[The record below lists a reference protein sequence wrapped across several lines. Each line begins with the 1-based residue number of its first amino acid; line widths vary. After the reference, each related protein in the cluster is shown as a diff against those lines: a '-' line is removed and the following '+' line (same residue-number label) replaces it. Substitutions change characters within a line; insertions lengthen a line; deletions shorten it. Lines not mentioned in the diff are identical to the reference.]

1 MATDSDTL
9 NEDQVRRLR
18 ITCEHIDRLL
28 SDIEGILNESASLAA
43 FPSYTADIAPVQQ
56 KTIEDY
62 IARIRARLIRVL
74 DGQGIPRK
82 PPWVSASRAINGR
95 LCSIDIAAEEL
106 KPKYMRGF
114 GNVSN
119 TTATELNGIS
129 GELQALVVR
138 LEKYLA
144 GGTGQ
149 DFRERLKR
157 LEEEGNN
164 LNLLSRIE
172 RVVAERGLVEFRGT
186 IASIL
191 DRAEDRSFEIA
202 VFGRVSSGKSSLLNA
217 VLGTDVLPVG
227 VTPVTSVPT
236 RITHSEQPS
245 LTVSFADAPAQSL
258 EIARLGEFATEQ
270 QNPGNKKHVARITV
284 TLPAPRLSQ
293 GVTFV
298 DTPGLGSLATSG
310 AAETLAYLPRCDL
323 GVVLIDAGSTLTSGD
338 LQTILTLQEAAIPAH
353 VLLSKADLLSRQDC
367 EKTIAYVRE
376 HIISETGLDL
386 PVHPVS
392 VRPSHRTLLDRWFE
406 EDILPLYSRSQEL
419 RASSLQRKIGS
430 LRESVVFILHATIQR
445 SQNTSLGD
453 REENRVVESRL
464 RRATGL
470 IDETRVSCDREIKK
484 MANDMPEVYS
494 AAAVSVLE
502 APTLNTDPGIAT
514 DSIIRTAVLRV
525 VQGWAKN
532 VQVPVE
538 TLALR
543 LQEELVLCA
552 GDLGVADMP
561 GGDEFLSLIRGMPVF
576 DMGTID
582 VTVPKPAFASL
593 LGRQYAQNH
602 MAEHI
607 RQQLGE
613 PFRQALASYLRLLQE
628 WSRVVT
634 GQLGK
639 RFEIYAE
646 RYRAQVDRS
655 VGGQNISVDDI
666 RVIED
671 DLKLLYGQSSLR
683 CG

>member
-9 NEDQVRRLR
+9 NEDQVRCLR

-74 DGQGIPRK
+74 EGQGIPRK

-106 KPKYMRGF
+106 KPKYMQGF
-114 GNVSN
+114 GKVSD
-119 TTATELNGIS
+119 TTATELNGIA
-129 GELQALVVR
+129 GELQALVAR
-138 LEKYLA
+138 LEQYLA

-164 LNLLSRIE
+164 LDLLSRIE

-217 VLGTDVLPVG
+217 ILGTDVLPVG

-236 RITHSEQPS
+236 RITHGEQPS
-245 LTVSFADAPAQSL
+245 LTVSFADAPAKSL

-270 QNPGNKKHVARITV
+270 QNPGNTKHVVRITV
-284 TLPAPRLSQ
+284 TLPAPRLSE

-323 GVVLIDAGSTLTSGD
+323 GVVLIDAGSTLTAGD
-338 LQTILTLQEAAIPAH
+338 LQTILTLQEAVIPAH
-353 VLLSKADLLSRQDC
+353 VLLSKADLLNRQDC
-367 EKTIAYVRE
+367 EKTLAYVRE
-376 HIISETGLDL
+376 HIVSETGMDL

-419 RASSLQRKIGS
+419 RAASLQRKIGA
-430 LRESVVFILHATIQR
+430 LRQSVVFILNTKLQR
-445 SQNTSLGD
+445 GQHPSSGD
-453 REENRVVESRL
+453 KGDTQAVEAHL

-470 IDETRVSCDREIKK
+470 IDETRVTCEREIKK
-484 MANDMPEVYS
+484 MAGKTPEIFS
-494 AAAVSVLE
+494 TAAVRVIESSTRN
-502 APTLNTDPGIAT
+502 PDPGIAP
-514 DSIIRTAVLRV
+514 DDLMRTAVLEV
-525 VQGWAKN
+525 VYGWAKN
-532 VQVPVE
+532 VQAPVE

-543 LQEELVLCA
+543 LQDELVISA
-552 GDLGVADMP
+552 GDLGIADMP
-561 GGDEFLSLIRGMPVF
+561 SGDEFLSLVRGMPVF

-593 LGRQYAQNH
+593 LGRQYAENH
-602 MAEHI
+602 MAEQI

-613 PFRQALASYLRLLQE
+613 PFRQALASYLRLVQE

-634 GQLGK
+634 GQLGQ

-646 RYRAQVDRS
+646 RYRAQADRS
-655 VGGQNISVDDI
+655 IGGQDVSMDEI
-666 RVIED
+666 RAIEG
-671 DLKLLYGQSSLR
+671 DLKLLVDKVP
-683 CG
+683 

>member
-1 MATDSDTL
+1 VATDSDTL

-62 IARIRARLIRVL
+62 IARIRTRLIQVL
-74 DGQGIPRK
+74 EGQNIPRK
-82 PPWVSASRAINGR
+82 PPWVSASRAINAR

-114 GNVSN
+114 GEVSD
-119 TTATELNGIS
+119 TTATELNGIA
-129 GELQALVVR
+129 GELQALVAR
-138 LEKYLA
+138 LEQYLA

-149 DFRERLKR
+149 DFRERLQR

-164 LNLLSRIE
+164 LDLLSRIE

-217 VLGTDVLPVG
+217 ILGTDVLPVG

-236 RITHSEQPS
+236 RITHGEQPS
-245 LTVSFADAPAQSL
+245 LTVSFADAPAKSL
-258 EIARLGEFATEQ
+258 EIARLGEFAMEQ

-284 TLPAPRLSQ
+284 TLPVPRLSQ

-353 VLLSKADLLSRQDC
+353 VLLSKADLLNRQDC

-376 HIISETGLDL
+376 HIVSETGLDL

-406 EDILPLYSRSQEL
+406 DDILPLYSRSQEL
-419 RASSLQRKIGS
+419 RASSLQRKIGV
-430 LRESVVFILHATIQR
+430 LRESVVFILNTKIQR
-445 SQNTSLGD
+445 EQHVIPEDEVDT
-453 REENRVVESRL
+453 RAVESHL

-470 IDETRVSCDREIKK
+470 IDETRVTCEREIKK
-484 MANDMPEVYS
+484 MAGNTSEIFSTV
-494 AAAVSVLE
+494 AVRVIESSTRN
-502 APTLNTDPGIAT
+502 PDPGIAP
-514 DSIIRTAVLRV
+514 DDLIRTAVLEV
-525 VQGWAKN
+525 VYGWAKN
-532 VQVPVE
+532 VQAPVE

-543 LQEELVLCA
+543 LQEELVISA

-561 GGDEFLSLIRGMPVF
+561 GGDEFLSLVRGMPVF

-582 VTVPKPAFASL
+582 VTVPKPVFASL
-593 LGRQYAQNH
+593 LGRQYAENH

-613 PFRQALASYLRLLQE
+613 PFRQTLASYLRLLQE

-634 GQLGK
+634 GQLGQ

-646 RYRAQVDRS
+646 RYRAQADRS
-655 VGGQNISVDDI
+655 VGGQDLSTDEIHA
-666 RVIED
+666 IEEG
-671 DLKLLYGQSSLR
+671 LKLLGANIS
-683 CG
+683 

>member
-56 KTIEDY
+56 KTIGDY
-62 IARIRARLIRVL
+62 IARIRARLIQVL

-106 KPKYMRGF
+106 KPKYMQGF
-114 GNVSN
+114 GEVSD
-119 TTATELNGIS
+119 TTATELNGIA
-129 GELQALVVR
+129 GELQALVAR
-138 LEKYLA
+138 LEQYLA

-149 DFRERLKR
+149 DFQERLQR

-164 LNLLSRIE
+164 LELLSRIE

-217 VLGTDVLPVG
+217 ILDTDVLPVG
-227 VTPVTSVPT
+227 VTPVTAVPT
-236 RITHSEQPS
+236 RITHGENPS
-245 LTVSFADAPAQSL
+245 LTVSFADAPVKTF

-270 QNPGNKKHVARITV
+270 QNPGNTKHVARIIV

-338 LQTILTLQEAAIPAH
+338 LQTILALQEAAVPAH
-353 VLLSKADLLSRQDC
+353 VLLSKADLLNQQDC

-376 HIISETGLDL
+376 HIASETGLDL

-392 VRPSHRTLLDRWFE
+392 VRPSHRKLLDRWFE
-406 EDILPLYSRSQEL
+406 EEILPLYSRSQEL
-419 RASSLQRKIGS
+419 RAASLQRKIGA
-430 LRESVVFILHATIQR
+430 LRESVVFILRIKIQR
-445 SQNTSLGD
+445 DPLPGD
-453 REENRVVESRL
+453 KADPRAVESHL

-470 IDETRVSCDREIKK
+470 IDETRTACEREIKQITG
-484 MANDMPEVYS
+484 DIPEIFS
-494 AAAVSVLE
+494 AAAASVQEVS
-502 APTLNTDPGIAT
+502 TRNTDPGMGADDIV
-514 DSIIRTAVLRV
+514 RTAVLQV

-532 VQVPVE
+532 VQGPVE

-543 LQEELVLCA
+543 LQDELVKSA
-552 GDLGVADMP
+552 GDLGIADMP
-561 GGDEFLSLIRGMPVF
+561 CGDEFLSLVRNMPVF
-576 DMGTID
+576 DPGAIH
-582 VTVPKPAFASL
+582 VTVPKSAISAL
-593 LGRQYAQNH
+593 LGRHYAENQ
-602 MAEHI
+602 MADHI
-607 RQQLGE
+607 RRQLGE
-613 PFRQALASYLRLLQE
+613 PFSQALTSYLRLLQE
-628 WSRVVT
+628 WSGGVT
-634 GQLGK
+634 VQLGQ
-639 RFEIYAE
+639 RFETYAE
-646 RYRAQVDRS
+646 RYRAQADQS
-655 VGGQNISVDDI
+655 SGGQEVSMNEI
-666 RVIED
+666 RAIEE
-671 DLKLLYGQSSLR
+671 DLKLLGSYVS
-683 CG
+683 

>member
-1 MATDSDTL
+1 MTVVPDPDSL
-9 NEDQVRRLR
+9 NEHQVRRLR
-18 ITCEHIDRLL
+18 ITCEHIDELL

-74 DGQGIPRK
+74 EGQEIPRK

-95 LCSIDIAAEEL
+95 LAGIDIAAEEL

-114 GNVSN
+114 GEVSD
-119 TTATELNGIS
+119 TTATELNGIA
-129 GELQALVVR
+129 GELQALVAR

-149 DFRERLKR
+149 DFRERLER
-157 LEEEGNN
+157 LEGAGND
-164 LNLLSRIE
+164 LELLSRIE

-217 VLGTDVLPVG
+217 VLETDVLPVG
-227 VTPVTSVPT
+227 VTPVTAVPT
-236 RITHSEQPS
+236 RITHGKEPS
-245 LTVSFADAPAQSL
+245 LTVSFADAPVKVF

-270 QNPGNKKHVARITV
+270 QNPGNTKHVARITV

-323 GVVLIDAGSTLTSGD
+323 GVVLIDAGSTLTAGD
-338 LQTILTLQEAAIPAH
+338 LQTILTLQEAAVPAH
-353 VLLSKADLLSRQDC
+353 VLLSKADLLNLQDC

-376 HIISETGLDL
+376 HIVSETGLDL

-392 VRPSHRTLLDRWFE
+392 VRPTHRNLLNQWFKDE
-406 EDILPLYSRSQEL
+406 ILPLYSHSQEL
-419 RASSLQRKIGS
+419 MTSSLQRKIGA
-430 LRESVVFILHATIQR
+430 LRESVVFILHTKIRRGQHAIP
-445 SQNTSLGD
+445 GD
-453 REENRVVESRL
+453 KEETRAVESRL

-470 IDETRVSCDREIKK
+470 IDETRITCEREMKK
-484 MANDMPEVYS
+484 MAGNTPEIFS

-502 APTLNTDPGIAT
+502 APTRNTDPGIAP
-514 DSIIRTAVLRV
+514 DSIIRIAVLQV

-532 VQVPVE
+532 VQAPVE

-543 LQEELVLCA
+543 LQEELVISA

-561 GGDEFLSLIRGMPVF
+561 RGDEFLSLVRGMPAF
-576 DMGTID
+576 DMETIH
-582 VTVPKPAFASL
+582 VTAPKSAFAAL
-593 LGRQYAQNH
+593 LGRQYTENH

-607 RQQLGE
+607 RRHLGE
-613 PFRQALASYLRLLQE
+613 PFNQALTSYLRLLQE

-634 GQLGK
+634 GQLGQ

-646 RYRAQVDRS
+646 RYRAQADRS
-655 VGGQNISVDDI
+655 FGGQDLSVDEI
-666 RVIED
+666 RAIEE
-671 DLKLLYGQSSLR
+671 DLKLLGDTVP
-683 CG
+683 